1 MPTWLIVFIV
11 VVPVVVF
18 LILVIPPAKPSNR
31 TDSSEFQKNHP
42 EWFRSP
48 VRHYKKSYGSDPQ
61 REDFMERCRDAL
73 YTRRYGT
80 SAPIGIAAGLA
91 AASHQGFD
99 RSMVSDGLAAGNFD
113 RASPDCLFD
122 PNNSMIPEKLYQ
134 APTEDFVGRTMPGVE
149 PEVLFEPQYS
159 MIEGNIYHDSFE
171 PHGFS

>member
-11 VVPVVVF
+11 VLPVVVL

-31 TDSSEFQKNHP
+31 TDSSEFKKNHP

-73 YTRRYGT
+73 YARRYGA
-80 SAPIGIAAGLA
+80 SAPIGVAAGLA
-91 AASHQGFD
+91 AVSHQGVGGG
-99 RSMVSDGLAAGNFD
+99 MVGDGLGGENFD
-113 RASPDCLFD
+113 CRSPGSLFD
-122 PNNSMIPEKLYQ
+122 VTKPMIPENLYY
-134 APTEDFVGRTMPGVE
+134 APTEDSVGRTMPGVE

-159 MIEGNIYHDSFE
+159 MIEGNIYHNPFE
-171 PHGFS
+171 SHGIS

>member
-11 VVPVVVF
+11 VVPVIVF

-31 TDSSEFQKNHP
+31 TDSSEFQKKHP

-48 VRHYKKSYGSDPQ
+48 VRHYKRSYGSDPQ

-73 YTRRYGT
+73 YASRYGN
-80 SAPIGIAAGLA
+80 SAPIGVAAGLA
-91 AASHQGFD
+91 ALSHQSIDGD
-99 RSMVSDGLAAGNFD
+99 MVSDGHGGENFD
-113 RASPDCLFD
+113 RRSPGSLFD
-122 PNNSMIPEKLYQ
+122 STNSLISENLYH
-134 APTEDFVGRTMPGVE
+134 APTEDFVGRTMPGAE
-149 PEVLFEPQYS
+149 PEVLYEPQYS